1 VIAHLDQQERTPPR
15 VDLRAV
21 WRPVVFFVTS
31 RVLVVLAFVAAAASH
46 RTLSFHNAASKWDG
60 GFYFHIANHG
70 YPSKVP
76 HVKSVLAFFPGYPL
90 LIRFVEDLL
99 NKHAYTASTIVVF
112 TFGLAATCG
121 IWFLTRELSDVDAAD
136 RATALFAFAPG
147 SFVLSMA
154 YTEAVFILFAV
165 AACWALI
172 RRRWILAGVL
182 GACGTITRPDGLALV
197 AAAAAAAYV
206 AIRQRHELRALV
218 AAPLAAS
225 GFVAVQ
231 LYLWA
236 HTGDPLAFF
245 HAERNGWHQG
255 TTFTGTEVA
264 DIRSILRTMSHGGP
278 PDWNHIVLLAGFVM
292 FVAASVVL
300 VRWRPPVE
308 LVVFALGMGVFAFT
322 STRVG
327 FRPRTFLAAFPLA
340 MALGVKMRRGP
351 WFALVLAMSAALLI
365 ILAFTTTATLYI
377 TP

>member
-1 VIAHLDQQERTPPR
+1 MIAQLDRQERTPPR
-15 VDLRAV
+15 VDLKAV
-21 WRPVVFFVTS
+21 WRPVVFFVAS

-60 GFYFHIANHG
+60 GLYFHIANHG
-70 YPSKVP
+70 YPDKVP
-76 HVKSVLAFFPGYPL
+76 HVKSVLAFFPGYPV
-90 LIRFVEDLL
+90 LIRLVEDLL
-99 NKHAYTASTIVVF
+99 SINAYTASTIVVF
-112 TFGLAATCG
+112 IFGLGATCG
-121 IWFLTRELSDVDAAD
+121 VWFLTRELSDVDAAD

-165 AACWALI
+165 AACWALV
-172 RRRWILAGVL
+172 RRRWVLAGVL
-182 GACGTITRPDGLALV
+182 GACATTTRPDGLALV

-206 AIRQRHELRALV
+206 AVRQRHELRALV

-225 GFVAVQ
+225 GFVVVQ
-231 LYLWA
+231 LYFWV

-245 HAERNGWHQG
+245 HAERNGWRQG
-255 TTFTGTEVA
+255 TTFTGTEIG
-264 DIRSILRTMSHGGP
+264 DIRSIARTIGRSGP
-278 PDWNHIVLLAGFVM
+278 PDWNHIVLLAGFIV
-292 FVAASVVL
+292 FAVASVVL

-308 LVVFALGMGVFAFT
+308 LIVFALGMGVFAFT

-327 FRPRTFLAAFPLA
+327 FRPRTFLAAFPLS

-351 WFALVLAMSAALLI
+351 WFALVLAVSAALLI
-365 ILAFTTTATLYI
+365 LLAFTTTATMYI

>member
-1 VIAHLDQQERTPPR
+1 MIAQLDPQQRTSSR
-15 VDLRAV
+15 VDLKAV
-21 WRPVVFFVTS
+21 WRPALFFLSS
-31 RVLVVLAFVAAAASH
+31 RVLVALAFVAAAASR
-46 RTLSFHNAASKWDG
+46 RTLSFHEAASKWDG
-60 GFYFHIANHG
+60 GFYFQIANHG
-70 YPSKVP
+70 YPDKVS
-76 HVKSVLAFFPGYPL
+76 HMVSVLAFFPGYPL
-90 LIRFVEDLL
+90 LIRLFEDLL
-99 NKHAYTASTIVVF
+99 DKDAYTASTIVVYI
-112 TFGLAATCG
+112 FGFAATCG

-154 YTEAVFILFAV
+154 YTEAVFLLFAV
-165 AACWALI
+165 GACWALM
-172 RRRWILAGVL
+172 RRRWVLAGVL
-182 GACGTITRPDGLALV
+182 GAFGTATRPDGLALV

-206 AIRQRHELRALV
+206 AVRKRHELRALV
-218 AAPLAAS
+218 SVPLAAS

-255 TTFTGTEVA
+255 TTFTGTEIG
-264 DIRSILRTMSHGGP
+264 DIRGIARALGSGAP
-278 PDWNHIVLLAGFVM
+278 PDWNHILLLAGFVV

-308 LVVFALGMGVFAFT
+308 LTVFAIGLGIFAFT

-327 FRPRTFLAAFPLA
+327 FRPRTFLAAFPLS

-351 WFALVLAMSAALLI
+351 WFALVLAVSAALLI
-365 ILAFTTTATLYI
+365 LLAFTTAATLYI